1 MNLSPMGGENS
12 ELLRDAPQP
21 NTTDTVTT
29 ILPDQSNP
37 AAFGETSS
45 GRGPP
50 ELGNSQKSNFN
61 YEILYFLKK
70 KISKIGVFARMLT
83 VI

>member
-50 ELGNSQKSNFN
+50 ELGNSQIYFN
-61 YEILYFLKK
+61 YCNFLKTK
-70 KISKIGVFARMLT
+70 FQT
-83 VI
+83 

>member
-61 YEILYFLKK
+61 YCIFLKRK
-70 KISKIGVFARMLT
+70 FQKLESLLGC
-83 VI
+83 